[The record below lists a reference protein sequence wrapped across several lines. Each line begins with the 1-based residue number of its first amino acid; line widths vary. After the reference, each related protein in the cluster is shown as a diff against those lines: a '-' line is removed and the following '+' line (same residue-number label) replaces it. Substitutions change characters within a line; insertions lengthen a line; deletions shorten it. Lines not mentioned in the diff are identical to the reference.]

1 MERVLNCDLLILDD
15 LGAEFATA
23 YSQSVLYQVINDRM
37 TEGRATII
45 STNLDPDQIG
55 RRYSAQI
62 MSRLEGEFEL
72 LPFTGQDIRLLKR
85 EQ

>member
-1 MERVLNCDLLILDD
+1 MAHETVIIIDDEADQASLNSYGRLLA
-15 LGAEFATA
+15 GK
-23 YSQSVLYQVINDRM
+23 S
-37 TEGRATII
+37 TII

-72 LPFTGQDIRLLKR
+72 LPFIGQDIRLLKR

>member
-1 MERVLNCDLLILDD
+1 METQERKL
-15 LGAEFATA
+15 
-23 YSQSVLYQVINDRM
+23 R
-37 TEGRATII
+37 
-45 STNLDPDQIG
+45 TNLDPDQIG